1 MRKLL
6 AGLESL
12 TNSLTMYMVTVYAL
26 LAIVFVSL
34 LLSAVGELG
43 FPVLALLATLL
54 TVLAST
60 YLSSRLCA
68 WTFGTQHNR
77 ASGLITSLILYLTL
91 APGDTAVELFKIALI
106 GCIASV
112 SKYLLVW
119 RGRHIFNPAALA
131 LTLGSVLG
139 LSSAL
144 WWVGTPLLLPV
155 VLITGLIIVTKT
167 RRYAMVTT
175 FTVVAIVTSIA
186 VAASTGYP
194 VLDALRLDILSG
206 PLAFFAAVMLTE
218 PLTSPAT
225 RRHQIGYAGLVGL
238 LYSAQLPWVSTPHIS
253 LLVGNLYRLIVQPQ
267 RSALSL
273 RVISVSE
280 IAPGVYE
287 LQAMPAHAIRYTA
300 GQYLELQVPHA
311 KQDSRGTRRV
321 FSIASSPDEKT
332 LRLTTRVPT
341 HQASSFKRAFVQ
353 LTPGTQLRATYVGG
367 DFVLARDAQ
376 VPIVWV
382 AGGIGITPFRAMV
395 ATLLAAHDRRH
406 ITLFYQART
415 ADELVYL
422 SFFMRAARTLS
433 LTIVPIVAES
443 PVGWTGEVGSLSRE
457 VVTRYVP
464 DIHAYHVYISG
475 APNMV
480 DATRGMFTHDY
491 APARIVTDH
500 FSGY

>member
-6 AGLESL
+6 SSLESL

-26 LAIVFVSL
+26 LAIVLVSL

-131 LTLGSVLG
+131 LALGSFLG

-186 VAASTGYP
+186 VAASTSYP

-311 KQDSRGTRRV
+311 KQDSRGTRRI

-341 HQASSFKRAFVQ
+341 HKASSFKHAFVR
-353 LTPGTQLRATYVGG
+353 LTPDTQLRATYIGG
-367 DFVLARDAQ
+367 DFVLPHDPKA
-376 VPIVWV
+376 PLLWV
-382 AGGIGITPFRAMV
+382 AGGIGITPFRAM
-395 ATLLAAHDRRH
+395 AASLLSAHDMRPV
-406 ITLFYQART
+406 ILFYQAYTPRDL
-415 ADELVYL
+415 AYL
-422 SFFMRAARTLS
+422 SFFTRAARSLS
-433 LTIVPIVAES
+433 LTIIPVVAEA
-443 PVGWTGEVGSLSRE
+443 PANWTGETGRVSR
-457 VVTRYVP
+457 TLLGRYVP
-464 DIHAYHVYISG
+464 DIHMHHVYISG
-475 APNMV
+475 APAMV
-480 DATRGMFTHDY
+480 ESTRSLFAHDY
-491 APARIVTDH
+491 KPVQIMTDH